1 MWGVK
6 SRNWNSSAKKEEIES
21 VEDYDSTE
29 ILNART
35 AIPLIVYST
44 SALRSV
50 SPTLLIEFELNSCME
65 SILVSI
71 IEVHDWLFGLVA
83 EKSQESEW
91 IEIWTFAKTIYH
103 LIKCDSKPR
112 QSGSHLRFSFN
123 YKFCWSP
130 LVCQFSNGHFMVFS
144 CVWVIAVIWYC
155 QWL

>member
-1 MWGVK
+1 MRDVGSE

-71 IEVHDWLFGLVA
+71 IEVHD
-83 EKSQESEW
+83 
-91 IEIWTFAKTIYH
+91 
-103 LIKCDSKPR
+103 
-112 QSGSHLRFSFN
+112 
-123 YKFCWSP
+123 
-130 LVCQFSNGHFMVFS
+130 
-144 CVWVIAVIWYC
+144 
-155 QWL
+155 